1 MKFALYLRDFNGVFS
16 DEIYTG
22 MIAGAEFLAGGVD
35 TLTFGVTEYMRNMLN
50 NVINGTGNYMVENP
64 SLYRA
69 GEMTEIAIEVTV
81 TGGSAAMKIAAKKAI
96 AKEAAKI
103 AARTG
108 SEEITNQILKKAQKN
123 IVQNL
128 RAEARAIAKRKVK
141 DGGAVHHIHTLYG
154 HPPMKGVSG
163 GVQSHFPTLGIQWFA
178 NHKKNLVYV
187 SKKKHKILHFRA
199 YWAEKIVIKAYDP
212 VFIGTRM
219 NQVFHNDSE
228 INIKVGCYNDLLG
241 E

>member
-1 MKFALYLRDFNGVFS
+1 MKFALYLRDFNGLFS

-108 SEEITNQILKKAQKN
+108 SEEITNQILKKAQKKYSTEFTC
-123 IVQNL
+123 
-128 RAEARAIAKRKVK
+128 RS
-141 DGGAVHHIHTLYG
+141 T
-154 HPPMKGVSG
+154 
-163 GVQSHFPTLGIQWFA
+163 SHC
-178 NHKKNLVYV
+178 K
-187 SKKKHKILHFRA
+187 
-199 YWAEKIVIKAYDP
+199 EK
-212 VFIGTRM
+212 
-219 NQVFHNDSE
+219 S
-228 INIKVGCYNDLLG
+228 
-241 E
+241 